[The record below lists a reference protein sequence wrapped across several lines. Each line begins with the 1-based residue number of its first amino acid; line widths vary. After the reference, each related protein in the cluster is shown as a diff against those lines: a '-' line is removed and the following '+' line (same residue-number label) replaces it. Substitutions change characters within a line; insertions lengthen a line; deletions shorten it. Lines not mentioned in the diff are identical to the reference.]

1 MYGLNSR
8 RSIQLDVYGLN
19 TDNSDT
25 SFIKNPNLFFVDR
38 YKFILA
44 SNLILG

>member
-19 TDNSDT
+19 TDN
-25 SFIKNPNLFFVDR
+25 
-38 YKFILA
+38 ILCRQIQIHIGFQF
-44 SNLILG
+44 NFGVKIILKK